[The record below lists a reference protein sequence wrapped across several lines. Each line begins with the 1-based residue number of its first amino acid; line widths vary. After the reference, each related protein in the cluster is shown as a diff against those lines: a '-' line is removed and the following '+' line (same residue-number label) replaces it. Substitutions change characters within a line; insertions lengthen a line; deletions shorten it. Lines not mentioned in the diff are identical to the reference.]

1 MRNHLISTVGVS
13 LLQNIR
19 NPYRPEKWLT
29 EPQHQ
34 QLQELLNNNDWGRLA
49 TSLAKIDPSAR
60 ICGAEINSVHEA
72 VVRGYVI
79 LNHVH
84 FLVSDTDEGKNIGKV
99 LESYFIERGIDDLQ
113 TANYHII
120 SDLQDEKPSR
130 FKTFGLR
137 NLVRQIGDLV
147 QQYGA
152 DNILIDA
159 TGGYKAQIAIAAIF
173 GQALGMPV
181 LYRHERFS
189 EIINFPPMPVV
200 FDYSVLGENEMLLS
214 RFERGATLTLAEID
228 NLDEKIRVLLEEEEV
243 DGESVFA
250 FGAVG
255 QIFLTGFRLRFPRS
269 RELRPVAMAEKQAP
283 SFRDDHYP
291 IGFKEFVIRGCSEVA
306 WIKTAHSLPYDKQ
319 KSIKGIGFYVR
330 EGKLIGTF
338 QDKDNFGSRF
348 EILTN
353 AEYPDQLT
361 WAADQ
366 LNQKYGDG

>member
-1 MRNHLISTVGVS
+1 M
-13 LLQNIR
+13 QNIR
-19 NPYRPEKWLT
+19 SPYRAGYGVT
-29 EPQHQ
+29 EAQHQ
-34 QLQELLNNNDWGRLA
+34 QLQELLKNNDFGRLA
-49 TSLAKIDPSAR
+49 TALARIDPSAR

-72 VVRGYVI
+72 VTRGHVV

-84 FLVSDTDEGKNIGKV
+84 FLVSDTTEGKNTGNF
-99 LESYFIERGIDDLQ
+99 LENYFIERGIDDLQ
-113 TANYHII
+113 TATYHVIEG
-120 SDLQDEKPSR
+120 LQDEKPAR

-147 QQYGA
+147 QKHGA
-152 DNILIDA
+152 DNTLIDA

-189 EIINFPPMPVV
+189 EIINFPPMPVI
-200 FDYSVLGENEMLLS
+200 FDYSILGENAALLAT
-214 RFERGATLTLAEID
+214 FERGATLTATEIED
-228 NLDEKIRVLLEEEEV
+228 LDEKVRVLLEEIEV
-243 DGESVFA
+243 GGESVFA
-250 FGAVG
+250 LGAVG
-255 QIFLTGFRLRFPRS
+255 QIFLTGFRLRVPRS
-269 RELRPVAMAEKQAP
+269 RQLSPVMPSEKTTP

-291 IGFKEFVIRGCSEVA
+291 DRFKEFVEKVCREIP

-319 KSIKGIGFYVR
+319 KSIKGIGFHVR

-338 QDKDNFGSRF
+338 QDKDKFGARF

-353 AEYPDQLT
+353 AETEEQLA

-366 LNQKYGDG
+366 LNLIYGSDE